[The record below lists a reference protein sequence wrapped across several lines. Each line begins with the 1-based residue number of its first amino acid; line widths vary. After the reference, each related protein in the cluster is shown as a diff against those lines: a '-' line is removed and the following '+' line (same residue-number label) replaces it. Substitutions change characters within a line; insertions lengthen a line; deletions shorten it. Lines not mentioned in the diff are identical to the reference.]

1 VSTLSGAIV
10 SVRVGRIT
18 AYERPA
24 WDHVKTRPYQTAFR
38 KAEVVG
44 PVHVGPLGLAG
55 DEQADK
61 KFHGGPE
68 MAVLMYA
75 ESHYAGWRLL
85 EGLADMGPGGFG
97 ENLTVSGL
105 DETQVCVGDVLEVG
119 GTRLQVSSPRG
130 PCADISRR
138 WDREWLLKEVV
149 ARRHTGWYLRVL
161 APGEVQVGDRVR
173 LLERPHAGWTIDRML
188 RLRYVTPRDV
198 EGLREASAIA
208 AFDAEWREKFAE
220 MAGDVGTGS

>member
-38 KAEVVG
+38 KAEVTG

-173 LLERPHAGWTIDRML
+173 LLERPHAGWTVDRML
-188 RLRYVTPRDV
+188 RLRFITPHDRD
-198 EGLREASAIA
+198 GLREAAALA
-208 AFDAEWREKFAE
+208 AFAPEWRERFTGLAE
-220 MAGDVGTGS
+220 AD

>member
-1 VSTLSGAIV
+1 VSAASGTVV
-10 SVRVGRIT
+10 SVRVGRVT
-18 AYERPA
+18 AYDRPA
-24 WDHVKTRPYQTAFR
+24 WDQVKARPYKTAFR
-38 KAEVVG
+38 KAEVAG
-44 PVHVGPLGLAG
+44 PIHIGPLGLAG

-75 ESHYAGWRLL
+75 ERHYAGWRLL
-85 EGLADMGPGGFG
+85 EGLAEMGPGGFG

-105 DETQVCVGDVLEVG
+105 DETEVCVGDVFEVG

-138 WDREWLLKEVV
+138 WDREWLLKQVV
-149 ARRHTGWYLRVL
+149 ERRHTGWYLRVL
-161 APGEVQVGDRVR
+161 APGEVKAGDAVR
-173 LLERPHAGWTIDRML
+173 LLERPHDGWTIDRLL

-198 EGLREASAIA
+198 EGLRAASALT
-208 AFDAEWREKFAE
+208 AFMSEWREKFAE
-220 MAGDVGTGS
+220 LAAAI

>member
-1 VSTLSGAIV
+1 MNGGVVV
-10 SVRVGRIT
+10 SVRVGKVT
-18 AYERPA
+18 AYDRPA
-24 WDHVKTRPYQTAFR
+24 WDHVKTRPYTTAFR
-38 KAEVVG
+38 KAEVTG

-75 ESHYAGWRLL
+75 DAHYAGWRLL

-105 DETQVCVGDVLEVG
+105 DETQVCVGDVFEVG
-119 GTRLQVSSPRG
+119 GTRLQVTSPRG

-138 WDREWLLKEVV
+138 WDREWLLKKVV
-149 ARRHTGWYLRVL
+149 ERRHTGWYLRVV
-161 APGEVQVGDRVR
+161 APGAVQVGDRVR
-173 LLERPHAGWTIDRML
+173 LLERPHAGWTIDRL
-188 RLRYVTPRDV
+188 LSLRYVTPRDI
-198 EGLREASAIA
+198 EGLRQA
-208 AFDAEWREKFAE
+208 ATIDAFQAEWREKFAA
-220 MAGDVGTGS
+220 MAAED

>member
-1 VSTLSGAIV
+1 MTGTVV
-10 SVRVGRIT
+10 SVRTGKVTPYPR
-18 AYERPA
+18 RA
-24 WDHVKTRPYQTAFR
+24 WDHIQNRPYQTAFR
-38 KAEVVG
+38 KAEVTG

-85 EGLADMGPGGFG
+85 EGLAEMGPGGFG

-220 MAGDVGTGS
+220 MAGEEGTGSRT